1 MKSVFNVT
9 LMATTASLGLSLTAH
24 AGLTGTYS
32 YGGSTSPNG
41 DGTYNLVSNSGANP
55 YSFVNFTLDTPVTFS
70 QLTGLDAVFTV
81 DDGSVGA
88 GGGSPRLVLNFSNG
102 GDVNILLGT
111 APNYLDD
118 VTSLSAYSGA
128 NLIGNNDT
136 GRYDTSNDG
145 LGNGNPWTTYT
156 DALAEAGNLTVTSI
170 TFAVDGEW
178 KTSPQEITL
187 DSINATVP
195 EPSTYIAGL
204 ALLFPL
210 GLSAFRMTRKAR
222 AGTI

>member
-1 MKSVFNVT
+1 MKSVFNVA
-9 LMATTASLGLSLTAH
+9 LLATAASLGLSLTAH
-24 AGLTGTYS
+24 AGLAGTYS
-32 YGGSTSPNG
+32 IGGTGNSASQNG
-41 DGTYNLVSNSGANP
+41 DGSYALTSTASTVSW
-55 YSFVNFTLDTPVTFS
+55 VNFTLDTPVTFGQMTS
-70 QLTGLDAVFTV
+70 LDAVFTSNW
-81 DDGSVGA
+81 GLT

-102 GDVNILLGT
+102 GEMNILLGT
-111 APNYLDD
+111 APNYNDGVL
-118 VTSLSAYSGA
+118 SLNTYSGV
-128 NLIGNNDT
+128 NLIGNNDP

-156 DALAEAGNLTVTSI
+156 DALGQAGNLEVTSI
-170 TFAVDGEW
+170 TFAVDGGW
-178 KTSPQEITL
+178 STGYQNVTL

-210 GLSAFRMTRKAR
+210 GWSAFRMTRKAR